1 MKVDNL
7 KGNAIAAAN
16 TKSLREAELK
26 EMKDAHRRESLGGAS
41 NRQDSARVEMSKEA
55 MSMQKAKQ
63 LANPN
68 GIDEAKVARLQKM
81 IDEGKY
87 HVDSSALADRIID
100 EHLKME
106 T

>member
-7 KGNAIAAAN
+7 KGSAIASAN
-16 TKSLREAELK
+16 AKALREAELK
-26 EMKDAHRRESLGGAS
+26 ELKNSRGKAKAGGVE
-41 NRQDSARVEMSKEA
+41 NHDSARIEMSKEA
-55 MSMQKAKQ
+55 MAMQRAKQ
-63 LANPN
+63 LASPN
-68 GIDEAKVARLQKM
+68 GIDEAKVARLQKL

-87 HVDSSALADRIID
+87 KVDASGLADKLVD